1 MYHSKET
8 VTGPTAEICERIWL
22 SIAEKRLRPGTRLKE
37 EQLAEIFDVSRARV
51 RQALAVLEGD
61 GLVTIVPNRG
71 AFVSE
76 PGVDEARDVFH
87 VRKQV
92 EARVIE
98 RLVDRVADADIHRLE
113 THLAGEREADQRGD
127 TSATIRLSGGFHL
140 LLAELSGSDFL
151 YGILRDLISR
161 TSLITA
167 MYRHRHLHNCG
178 PDEHAALIGHIRA
191 RDRAGALAIMQAH
204 LQHVEDE
211 LDLTEKVPTIRDLR
225 QALV

>member
-8 VTGPTAEICERIWL
+8 VVGPAADICERIWL
-22 SIAEKRLRPGTRLKE
+22 SIAEKRLRPGARLKE

-51 RQALAVLEGD
+51 RQALAVLESD

-71 AFVSE
+71 AFVAE

-87 VRKQV
+87 VRKQI
-92 EARVIE
+92 EARVMEHLI
-98 RLVDRVADADIHRLE
+98 DRITDDQIPLLE
-113 THLAGEREADQRGD
+113 AHLTQEREADQRGD

-140 LLAELSGSDFL
+140 LLAELAGSAFL
-151 YGILRDLISR
+151 FGILRDLISR
-161 TSLITA
+161 SSLITA
-167 MYRHRHLHNCG
+167 IYRSQHLHNCG
-178 PDEHAALIGHIRA
+178 PDEHAALIERIRS
-191 RDRAGALAIMQAH
+191 RDKRGATQIMLDH

-211 LDLTEKVPTIRDLR
+211 LDLTEEMPTSRDLR